1 MALESG
7 LGILFEDI
15 ITITMTNPT
24 VNLSVES
31 GLSKSERDTVIGY
44 RPVISANPWL
54 LLLPDPDSLHRH
66 KRNGLKIYSFAH
78 PHSQP
83 VSQPPPLNALM
94 MMSEEACLFHSFK

>member
-54 LLLPDPDSLHRH
+54 LLLPDPDPTPFTVTSETD
-66 KRNGLKIYSFAH
+66 LKYTHLRIPIPNPYH
-78 PHSQP
+78 N
-83 VSQPPPLNALM
+83 PLPLM
-94 MMSEEACLFHSFK
+94 LS